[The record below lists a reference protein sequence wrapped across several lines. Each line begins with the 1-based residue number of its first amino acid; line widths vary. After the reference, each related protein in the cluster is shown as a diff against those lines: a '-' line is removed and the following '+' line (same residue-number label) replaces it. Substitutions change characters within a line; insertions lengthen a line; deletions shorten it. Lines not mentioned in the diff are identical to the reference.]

1 MCIQFALFAFFYFP
15 EFFACFCMSLP
26 GWLRV
31 PLSYS
36 FPVDHEDTS
45 LKKRIHWAQQKCVRR
60 NSTCTS
66 PTSFVASHCLHNLHI
81 LHICLA
87 NLRKECLKKSQIW
100 KKHLLMVHTSCYL
113 WPPALPGTSCVP
125 WWARETSSLLTRS
138 TANLLKTGWT
148 SHITISCLKKKSD
161 EFSNCDI
168 CKLK

>member
-87 NLRKECLKKSQIW
+87 NLRKKCLKKSQIW
-100 KKHLLMVHTSCYL
+100 KKHLLMVHTSCYKRDFQRFQVL
-113 WPPALPGTSCVP
+113 HACHGGQEKRHPYWQGQRPTCWKRDEL
-125 WWARETSSLLTRS
+125 
-138 TANLLKTGWT
+138 
-148 SHITISCLKKKSD
+148 HISP
-161 EFSNCDI
+161 FHV
-168 CKLK
+168 